1 MNYFKPHYTDLRW
14 PIKEDG
20 TPGLRMPQL
29 GAMHA
34 IAAHFTRHAT
44 PAIVTMPTGSGK
56 TVVIS
61 ATPYLLR
68 ANRVLVLTPSRIVRE
83 QISEEFA
90 GLLDLRRFSVVDARL
105 PAPTVY
111 NITGKMDS
119 LDEWLNLRPYDV
131 VIGTPNSTSPE
142 FPGVAQPPLDFFD
155 LVIVDEAHH
164 SAARS
169 WKRLLEQDQLSSAK
183 QVLFTATP
191 FRRDRRELVGKL
203 AYVYELRDAYRDGV
217 FGQLGYQ
224 PITARDGNVDLAIAR
239 AAAARLRADRAEGLE
254 HVLMVRTGTKS
265 RARDLLDFYS
275 RHTELKLQLV
285 IGEHTLARLRS
296 TLDKLRAGELDGI
309 VCVDMLGEG
318 FDLPNLKVAALHTPH
333 RSLPVVLQFIG
344 RFARTNAPNLGRAV
358 FFAAESDM
366 EIERQRLYDQG
377 AAWEEII
384 PNLSSARVRE
394 EEEVRESLGTF
405 MAAEEPP
412 EDAPDLSL
420 YSLRPYHHVK
430 ILESPQRLDV
440 SREIQAPPGFTIV
453 HRHTSVDESTSVYV
467 LQSRVR
473 PEWTSVDHLD
483 SVSHE
488 LVVLYFDE
496 STRLLFVCSSLR
508 TEGLYAH
515 FAQQFGDVRP
525 LGGLSFKKV
534 NRVLLD
540 LDELRLFNI
549 GMRNASATRR
559 SESYRTLAGPNVGG
573 DTLELADRRRYRRGH
588 WFGAAM
594 DGAEPVTIG
603 LSTASKVWSNT
614 SSQIPKLIA
623 WCKRLAR
630 KIVSERVP
638 VTNSGLDHL
647 PTGEEME
654 QIPDGVVYVDWN
666 ESAYLYPTTVL
677 FMKPDGREGE
687 CQLLDLDLFVDR
699 ERSSREGIVI
709 RAVGPDV
716 QETAIF
722 RIEGNPVFFEADGAN
737 VLHVRDE
744 DAVVDI
750 STYLNRHWPTF
761 YTANCASF
769 EGCNYFD
776 PVNPRLSPFQ
786 PNRIEPIDWLAAGV
800 DIEAEFANASPGQR
814 DIHQYVRDR
823 LTDSGVQV
831 VFYDHGTGELA
842 DFLTLAVRVDDVLA
856 TLFHCKAS
864 SALNPSERVEDLYEV
879 CGQAIKSARWV
890 DRRLMLDRLEKRVA
904 RGSAFL
910 RGTMEQARPLLS
922 GDLPLSLQITLV
934 QPGLSRAALTVV
946 GGNLLSAVD
955 EFVFG
960 GRCTRIKVL
969 GSA

>member
-14 PIKEDG
+14 PIKDDG

-61 ATPYLLR
+61 ATPFLLR

-83 QISEEFA
+83 QIAEEFA
-90 GLLDLRRFSVVDARL
+90 NLRDLRRFSVVDARL
-105 PAPTVY
+105 PAPAVY
-111 NITGKMDS
+111 TITSKMDTVN
-119 LDEWLNLRPYDV
+119 EWLNLRPYDV

-142 FPGVAQPPLDFFD
+142 FPGIAQPPLDFFD

-169 WKRLLEQDQLSSAK
+169 WKRLLEQQQLSGAK

-203 AYVYELRDAYRDGV
+203 VYVYELRDAYRDGV
-217 FGQLGYQ
+217 FGQLEYQ
-224 PITARDGNVDLAIAR
+224 PITAPDGDVDLAIAT
-239 AAAARLRADRAEGLE
+239 AATARLRIDRAHGLE

-265 RARDLLDFYS
+265 RARGLLDFYS
-275 RHTELKLQLV
+275 QRTGLKLQLV
-285 IGEHTLARLRS
+285 IGEHTLTRLRS
-296 TLDKLRAGELDGI
+296 TLNKLRAGELDGI

-333 RSLPVVLQFIG
+333 KSLPVVLQFIG

-394 EEEVRESLGTF
+394 EEEVRESLGTYT
-405 MAAEEPP
+405 AAQEPP

-430 ILESPQRLDV
+430 ILQSLQRLDV
-440 SREIQAPPGFTIV
+440 SREIQAPPGFIVV
-453 HRHTSVDESTSVYV
+453 HRHSSLDESTAIYV
-467 LQSRVR
+467 LQCRVR

-488 LVVLYFDE
+488 LVILYFDDPT
-496 STRLLFVCSSLR
+496 SLLFVCSSLR
-508 TEGLYAH
+508 TEGLYEH
-515 FAQQFGDVRP
+515 FAQQLGDATP
-525 LGGLSFKKV
+525 LRGLSFKKV

-540 LDELRLFNI
+540 LQELRFFNI
-549 GMRNASATRR
+549 GMRNASAVRR
-559 SESYRTLAGPNVGG
+559 SESYRTLAGPNVEE
-573 DTLELADRRRYRRGH
+573 TIELADRRRYRRGH
-588 WFGAAM
+588 WFGSAT
-594 DGAEPVTIG
+594 DNGEPVTIG

-614 SSQIPKLIA
+614 SSQIPKLIG

-630 KIVSERVP
+630 KIASERVP
-638 VTNSGLDHL
+638 FTNSGLDHL
-647 PTGEEME
+647 PTGEEMDR
-654 QIPDGVVYVDWN
+654 IPEGVAYVDWN
-666 ESAYLYPTTVL
+666 ESAYLYPTAVQYL
-677 FMKPDGREGE
+677 KPDGGEGE

-699 ERSSREGIVI
+699 ARSSREAIVI

-716 QETAIF
+716 QQTATF
-722 RIEGNPVFFEADGAN
+722 RLERNPVFFEADGAN
-737 VLHVRDE
+737 TLQVRDA

-750 STYLNRHWPTF
+750 STYLNRYWPTF
-761 YTANCASF
+761 YTSNCASF

-776 PVNPRLSPFQ
+776 PVNPRLVPF
-786 PNRIEPIDWLAAGV
+786 RADRVEAIDWLAAGV
-800 DIEAEFANASPGQR
+800 DIEAEFANASPGRR
-814 DIHQYVRDR
+814 DVHQYLRDH
-823 LTDSGVQV
+823 LMDSGAQV
-831 VFYDHGTGELA
+831 IFYDHGTGELA
-842 DFLTLAVRVDDVLA
+842 DFVTLALRIDDVLA

-864 SALNPSERVEDLYEV
+864 SGRNAGERVDDLYEV

-890 DRRLMLDRLEKRVA
+890 DRKLMLGRLEQRVA
-904 RGSAFL
+904 RGSVFL
-910 RGTMEQARPLLS
+910 RGDMEQTQSLLS
-922 GDLPLSLQITLV
+922 GDLPLSLQITVV
-934 QPGLSRAALTVV
+934 QPGLSRAALTAI

-960 GRCTRIKVL
+960 GRCTRIKVI

>member
-20 TPGLRMPQL
+20 IPGLRMPQL

-34 IAAHFTRHAT
+34 IAAHFTRHCA

-56 TVVIS
+56 TVVIT
-61 ATPYLLR
+61 ATPFLLR
-68 ANRVLVLTPSRIVRE
+68 ANRVLVLTPSRVVRE
-83 QISEEFA
+83 QIAEEFT
-90 GLLDLRRFSVVDARL
+90 GLLDLRRFSVIDAGL
-105 PAPTVY
+105 PAPAVY
-111 NITGKMDS
+111 NITGKMDTV
-119 LDEWLNLRPYDV
+119 DEWLNLRPYDV

-169 WKRLLEQDQLSSAK
+169 WKRLLEQEQLSSAK

-191 FRRDRRELVGKL
+191 FRRDRRELLGKL

-217 FGQLGYQ
+217 FGQLEYQ

-239 AAAARLRADRAEGLE
+239 AAAARLVADRAQGLE

-265 RARDLLDFYS
+265 RARDLLDFYGQ
-275 RHTELKLQLV
+275 HTDLKLQLV
-285 IGEHTLARLRS
+285 IGDHTLARLRS
-296 TLDKLRAGELDGI
+296 TLNKLRVGELDGI

-333 RSLPVVLQFIG
+333 KSLPVVLQFIG

-405 MAAEEPP
+405 TAAEEPP

-430 ILESPQRLDV
+430 ILQSPQRLDI

-453 HRHTSVDESTSVYV
+453 HRHTSVNESTAVYV

-488 LVVLYFDE
+488 LVILYFDDPT
-496 STRLLFVCSSLR
+496 SLLFVCSSLR
-508 TEGLYAH
+508 TEGLYEH
-515 FAQQFGDVRP
+515 FAQQFGDGTP
-525 LGGLSFKKV
+525 LRGLSFKKV

-540 LDELRLFNI
+540 LQELRFFNI
-549 GMRNASATRR
+549 GMRNASAVRR

-573 DTLELADRRRYRRGH
+573 EDTIELADRRRYRRGH
-588 WFGAAM
+588 WFGSAI
-594 DGAEPVTIG
+594 DNAEPVTIG
-603 LSTASKVWSNT
+603 LSAASKVWSNT
-614 SSQIPKLIA
+614 TSQIPKLVR
-623 WCKRLAR
+623 WCNRLAR
-630 KIVSERVP
+630 KIISERVP

-647 PTGEEME
+647 PTGEEMDR
-654 QIPDGVVYVDWN
+654 IPDGVVYVDWN
-666 ESAYLYPTTVL
+666 ESAYLYPVTVQY
-677 FMKPDGREGE
+677 MKADGSEGE
-687 CQLLDLDLFVDR
+687 CQLLDLDLLVDR
-699 ERSSREGIVI
+699 SRSSREVIFI
-709 RAVGPDV
+709 RA
-716 QETAIF
+716 TALDAQQAVTF
-722 RIEGNPVFFEADGAN
+722 RLEQNPIFFEAEGANTFQVRDADGA
-737 VLHVRDE
+737 
-744 DAVVDI
+744 VDI
-750 STYLNRHWPTF
+750 ASYLNRYWPTF

-769 EGCNYFD
+769 EGCNY
-776 PVNPRLSPFQ
+776 
-786 PNRIEPIDWLAAGV
+786 
-800 DIEAEFANASPGQR
+800 
-814 DIHQYVRDR
+814 
-823 LTDSGVQV
+823 
-831 VFYDHGTGELA
+831 
-842 DFLTLAVRVDDVLA
+842 
-856 TLFHCKAS
+856 
-864 SALNPSERVEDLYEV
+864 
-879 CGQAIKSARWV
+879 
-890 DRRLMLDRLEKRVA
+890 
-904 RGSAFL
+904 
-910 RGTMEQARPLLS
+910 
-922 GDLPLSLQITLV
+922 
-934 QPGLSRAALTVV
+934 
-946 GGNLLSAVD
+946 
-955 EFVFG
+955 
-960 GRCTRIKVL
+960 
-969 GSA
+969 